1 MKSIEEAIR
10 VIEESAAAQSKATE
24 TGDYKLGNKYFDK
37 EMKALTYLYQQGHLS
52 DLKIFL
58 NHEDVGVRSFAAYAL
73 LPIYEDLCK
82 TVLLDISNK
91 FSNIHGSDAMTILK
105 EWDKGTLK
113 YPYQEE
119 SNRTHRGTDPM

>member
-1 MKSIEEAIR
+1 MKSIEQALAIF
-10 VIEESAAAQSKATE
+10 EESAAAQSRATE

-52 DLKIFL
+52 DLKNFL

-105 EWDKGTLK
+105 
-113 YPYQEE
+113 
-119 SNRTHRGTDPM
+119 